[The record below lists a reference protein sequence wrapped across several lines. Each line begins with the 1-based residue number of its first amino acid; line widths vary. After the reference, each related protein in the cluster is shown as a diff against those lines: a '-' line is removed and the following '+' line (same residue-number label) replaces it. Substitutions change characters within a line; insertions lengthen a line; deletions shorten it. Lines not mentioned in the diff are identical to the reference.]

1 VRKLRYIAPAVAAT
15 AGAAMVLGPALPANA
30 ENLKS
35 YSCYDQLCLWYSH
48 GENSPHF
55 ATNATRINNLEY
67 YDFTNGLIVRNDAH
81 SGANQSGD
89 GLLFDNL
96 YVYISLGPP
105 LETLSVFDTTN
116 FDYANTLDGSLINNE
131 ASYVAFSFS

>member
-15 AGAAMVLGPALPANA
+15 AGAAMALGPALPANA
-30 ENLKS
+30 ENKKS
-35 YSCYDQLCLWYSH
+35 YSCTDQLCLWYSKAE
-48 GENSPHF
+48 GSAHF
-55 ATNATRINNLEY
+55 ATNATKIDNLEN

-81 SGANQSGD
+81 SGANRSGD

-96 YVYISLGPP
+96 YVYINLSPP
-105 LETLSVFDTTN
+105 LETISVGNTTAG
-116 FDYANTLDGSLINNE
+116 DEAVTLDKSLINNE